1 MILLE
6 IEGHSI
12 RAEVADEP
20 AERQGGL
27 MYRVDLEEDA
37 GMIFVYPDQKI
48 RSFWMENTRIPL
60 SIAYINKA
68 GTIVQIADMIPFD
81 RTGVSS
87 VEPAMYALEMN
98 RGHFK
103 ALGISKG
110 AKVNGLPGPAE
121 Q

>member
-6 IEGHSI
+6 IEGYSI

-37 GMIFVYPDQKI
+37 GMIFVYPDQKL

-60 SIAYINKA
+60 SIAYINQA

-81 RTGVSS
+81 RTGVPSG
-87 VEPAMYALEMN
+87 EPAMYALEMN
-98 RGHFK
+98 RGQFK
-103 ALGISKG
+103 VLGISKG
-110 AKVNGLPGPAE
+110 AKVNGLPGPSE